1 MFKGVKKLNKKR
13 LVVCFILY
21 LSLKITVARITVVQ
35 IMQ

>member
-1 MFKGVKKLNKKR
+1 MFKGVKKLNKKQ

-21 LSLKITVARITVVQ
+21 LSLKITVVQ